1 MTPAARQRIRQA
13 LDALGDAIELAMA
26 EQATRPDDP
35 ERLLSV
41 DEAAGLLDLA
51 RSTFYGLVADGS
63 VRSLRVGSRRLIPA
77 SAITEFIERQASR

>member
-1 MTPAARQRIRQA
+1 
-13 LDALGDAIELAMA
+13 
-26 EQATRPDDP
+26 
-35 ERLLSV
+35 V

-77 SAITEFIERQASR
+77 SAIREFIERQATR